1 MKSEEFAAAMF
12 VTLTAFI
19 LHSSFIFVD
28 CLKIL
33 HSSFFILHLFL
44 YLCSKFSKYTYKMQK
59 SQIVLMAAAV
69 VALSSCS
76 KLGKLSSDNFAVTP
90 TPLEAVG
97 GQVPATINGTFPVK
111 YMKKKAVVTV
121 TPVLKYQGGEAEGQS
136 ATFQGEKVE
145 GNATTIQYKVGGTYT
160 MKTNFAYIDPM
171 QSSELYARFDAKLG
185 KKTVSIPEV
194 KIGYGVLAT
203 SQLLSRCSMNG
214 ATAPDAYQRIIAQKQ
229 EANIKFLINQA
240 NLRASELNSVS
251 IRDLGKILKEIND
264 NAETRALQNI
274 EVSAYASPDGR
285 YELNEK
291 LAEKRQNVS
300 SDYLKGELKK
310 IKMKADVDTKY
321 TAEDW
326 AGFQELISKS
336 NLQDKEII
344 LRVLSMYQDPEEREQ
359 QISNMSEVYT
369 DIKESILPDVNYEVI
384 GRSDEQIID
393 QFQQDPSKLSVEEMV
408 YGANKLTKN
417 EAERKQWN
425 EAIAKQYPSDYRAL
439 NNMAQQAIAEGNK
452 AAAENY
458 LKQAASVS
466 KNAPEVNTNLALLAL
481 QSGDVNAAETY
492 LAKGSGSDTFKE
504 VMGNL
509 NIAKGNYTQAA
520 NDLAGANTNSA
531 ALAQI
536 LAKDYTSAKKTLA
549 AIKNADAI
557 TSYLQAILAARTGD
571 ANTLA
576 TSLKSAIQQDPT
588 LASRAANDLEFA
600 KFAST
605 IKSIVR

>member
-1 MKSEEFAAAMF
+1 
-12 VTLTAFI
+12 
-19 LHSSFIFVD
+19 
-28 CLKIL
+28 
-33 HSSFFILHLFL
+33 
-44 YLCSKFSKYTYKMQK
+44 MQK

-310 IKMKADVDTKY
+310 IQMKADVDTKY

-369 DIKESILPDVNYEVI
+369 DIKEGILPELRRARLIVKYDVI
-384 GRSDEQIID
+384 GRSDEQIVA
-393 QFQQDPSKLSVEEMV
+393 QYKQDASKLSVEELL
-408 YGANKLTKN
+408 YGANKLAGSEEEK
-417 EAERKQWN
+417 AQWN
-425 EAIAKQYPSDYRAL
+425 QTTLKQYPNDYRAL
-439 NNMAQQAIAEGNK
+439 NNLAQQALTKGDVD
-452 AAAENY
+452 AAKNY
-458 LKQAASVS
+458 LNQAKNIS
-466 KNAPEVNTNLALLAL
+466 KSAIEVNTNLALMAL
-481 QSGDVNAAETY
+481 KDGDITAAETY
-492 LAKGSGSDTFKE
+492 LAQGSGADTFKE

-520 NDLAGANTNSA
+520 TDLAGTYTNSA

-536 LAKDYTSAKKTLA
+536 LAKDYVMAKNILA
-549 AIKNADAI
+549 GIKNPDA
-557 TSYLQAILAARTGD
+557 TTDYLKAVLAARTND
-571 ANTLA
+571 ATTLVS
-576 TSLKSAIQQDPT
+576 SLKSAIAQDAT
-588 LASRAANDLEFA
+588 LATRAAKDLEFA
-600 KFAST
+600 NYAST
-605 IKSIVR
+605 IKNLVK